1 MNKDKNSIVSPRGA
15 PPVVDTTSQQP
26 INNPTQENQ
35 QHYLPQY
42 GYQYAQP
49 LPQYV
54 PQYTQQYAQPLP
66 QYVPQYDYAQP
77 LPQYLPQY
85 TQQYVYPPQ
94 QYFPQYDYT
103 QQLPQ
108 YLPQYTQQYV
118 YPPQQYFPQYVQ
130 QLPYYAYNYVGETT
144 VDKNSSFQEQLM

>member
-1 MNKDKNSIVSPRGA
+1 MNKDKNSIVSPRST

-54 PQYTQQYAQPLP
+54 PQYDYTQQLPLYVPPPYSYQYTQPLP
-66 QYVPQYDYAQP
+66 QYVPQY
-77 LPQYLPQY
+77 
-85 TQQYVYPPQ
+85 TQQYVYPQ
-94 QYFPQYDYT
+94 
-103 QQLPQ
+103 
-108 YLPQYTQQYV
+108 
-118 YPPQQYFPQYVQ
+118 QQYFPQYVQ

-144 VDKNSSFQEQLM
+144 VDKNSSYQEQLM

>member
-1 MNKDKNSIVSPRGA
+1 MNKDKNSIVSPRGV
-15 PPVVDTTSQQP
+15 PPVVDTPALSQHQ
-26 INNPTQENQ
+26 INPTPENQ
-35 QHYLPQY
+35 QHYL
-42 GYQYAQP
+42 
-49 LPQYV
+49 
-54 PQYTQQYAQPLP
+54 PQYTQQYAQPLL
-66 QYVPQYDYAQP
+66 QYVPQYGY
-77 LPQYLPQY
+77 QY

-118 YPPQQYFPQYVQ
+118 YPQQQYFPQYVQ

>member
-1 MNKDKNSIVSPRGA
+1 MNKDKNSIVSPRGT

-49 LPQYV
+49 LQQYVPQYDYTQQLPLYVPPPYSYQYTQPLPQYV
-54 PQYTQQYAQPLP
+54 PQYTQQY
-66 QYVPQYDYAQP
+66 
-77 LPQYLPQY
+77 
-85 TQQYVYPPQ
+85 VYPQ
-94 QYFPQYDYT
+94 
-103 QQLPQ
+103 
-108 YLPQYTQQYV
+108 
-118 YPPQQYFPQYVQ
+118 QQYFPQYVQ

-144 VDKNSSFQEQLM
+144 VDKNSSYQEQLM

>member
-54 PQYTQQYAQPLP
+54 PQYTQQYTQPLP
-66 QYVPQYDYAQP
+66 QYVPQYDYTQP
-77 LPQYLPQY
+77 
-85 TQQYVYPPQ
+85 
-94 QYFPQYDYT
+94 
-103 QQLPQ
+103 LPQ

>member
-1 MNKDKNSIVSPRGA
+1 MNKDKNSIVSPRGT

-66 QYVPQYDYAQP
+66 QYVPQYDY
-77 LPQYLPQY
+77 
-85 TQQYVYPPQ
+85 
-94 QYFPQYDYT
+94 T

>member
-1 MNKDKNSIVSPRGA
+1 MNKDKNSIVSPRGT

-42 GYQYAQP
+42 GYQ
-49 LPQYV
+49 
-54 PQYTQQYAQPLP
+54 
-66 QYVPQYDYAQP
+66 YAQP

>member
-1 MNKDKNSIVSPRGA
+1 MNKDKNSIVSPRGT

-66 QYVPQYDYAQP
+66 QY
-77 LPQYLPQY
+77 
-85 TQQYVYPPQ
+85 
-94 QYFPQYDYT
+94 
-103 QQLPQ
+103 
-108 YLPQYTQQYV
+108 LPQYTQQYV

>member
-94 QYFPQYDYT
+94 QYFPQY
-103 QQLPQ
+103 
-108 YLPQYTQQYV
+108 
-118 YPPQQYFPQYVQ
+118 VQ